1 MIDTWK
7 MASFNLLGNFFN
19 RSLPKV
25 SNYLSLTLTKDKVLA
40 TIWSFEGENIQI
52 LGFAH
57 KTFANVEN
65 LVHQAAIAIDSSA
78 EQAKTDVQDVV
89 YGLSANWFEDGKI
102 SKETASL
109 LKKLS
114 EDLEL
119 KAQAFVPLPAAIN
132 HFLKIEESITPH
144 AVLIGIL
151 GEFCEVCEIK
161 NNKIAD
167 TKTFDSR
174 PNLEKIK
181 DLIKQL
187 KTEESLPSRIII
199 YGISQDAPIAQEIV
213 STTWQDLF
221 KHEPRINFID
231 EAKLSK
237 AVVYAQAADILGHD
251 PVSSLM
257 SHPQALSK
265 DEKPPKDDQQSG
277 TDEFGFIEGEDIL
290 EKETRVSESE
300 SRPLDLREEESEE
313 KKPTFKKQDYA
324 LELDQKSQEPSAT
337 SQKESFTD
345 EIATI
350 GWLPKLIEIIKE
362 RSSLKKI
369 LFGLIILAVMI
380 LLGVFILGRT
390 ITKAEVI
397 IKVNAKP
404 QESNFIASVSTNGSA
419 DISKQQLA
427 GEEIDAQSS
436 GSQKAVTSGTKKI
449 GNKAKGS
456 VDIRNWNVQT
466 KTFATGTEIITNDG
480 LKFTIDNDVEVASRS
495 AGPGINKVGATA
507 EDVGP
512 KYNISSN
519 STPLTIIGFDST
531 FYDAIVENAF
541 TGGDEKQV
549 SVVSQDDMDKLSK
562 SLLESLSAKAKDELK
577 AKVTGKKIA
586 DDTITI
592 QVTKKQF
599 DKNVDEEASLVNLD
613 MEVTASTI
621 AYDENTLKES
631 LSQLAAKDALENLE
645 SKPQN
650 IEILKVDTKV
660 AKNGLSLSGK
670 FRANLTPKFD
680 EDQLKTKIAAKGQKE
695 ARAIIKEIPEVLDV
709 DIKLSP
715 NTFLFGSLP
724 TDKAKIKFTFEV
736 AK

>member
-1 MIDTWK
+1 MINTWK

-65 LVHQAAIAIDSSA
+65 LVHQAAIVIDSSA

-89 YGLSANWFEDGKI
+89 YGLSSNWFEDGKI

-144 AVLIGIL
+144 AVLIGIP

-167 TKTFDSR
+167 TKTFDSH

-199 YGISQDAPIAQEIV
+199 YGISQDTQMAHEIQNA
-213 STTWQDLF
+213 TWQDLF
-221 KHEPRINFID
+221 TQEPRISFIND
-231 EAKLSK
+231 LELSK
-237 AVVYAQAADILGHD
+237 AVAYAQAADILGHD
-251 PVSSLM
+251 PVSSSL
-257 SHPQALSK
+257 LSAPSIDLKNGESQK
-265 DEKPPKDDQQSG
+265 DQSKA
-277 TDEFGFIEGEDIL
+277 DNFGFIEGEDIL
-290 EKETRVSESE
+290 QKEEVPEKPENLAAGKPEVYPSIS
-300 SRPLDLREEESEE
+300 S
-313 KKPTFKKQDYA
+313 KKEDYA
-324 LELDQKSQEPSAT
+324 VEFEKSPQEEQASK
-337 SQKESFTD
+337 KESLAEQF
-345 EIATI
+345 ATV
-350 GWLPKLIEIIKE
+350 GWLPRFIEIIKE
-362 RSSLKKI
+362 KSSLKKI
-369 LFGLIILAVMI
+369 LVALI
-380 LLGVFILGRT
+380 LLIVLILVGASVLGR
-390 ITKAEVI
+390 IVTKAEVI
-397 IKVNAKP
+397 IEVNAKP
-404 QESNFIASVSTNGSA
+404 QESAFNASVSTNGIT
-419 DISKQQLA
+419 DVSKQQLS
-427 GEEIDAQSS
+427 GDEIDARSS
-436 GSQKAVTSGTKKI
+436 GNQKAVTTGTKKV
-449 GNKAKGS
+449 GNKTKGQ
-456 VDIRNWNVQT
+456 VNVRNWT
-466 KTFATGTEIITNDG
+466 KDPKTFNSGTEILTGDG
-480 LKFTIDNDVEVASRS
+480 LKFTLDSDVNIASRS
-495 AGPGINKVGATA
+495 ASPAVSQVDVTA
-507 EDVGP
+507 EDVGT
-512 KYNISSN
+512 KYNLGANTNFNIV
-519 STPLTIIGFDST
+519 GFDST
-531 FYDAIVENAF
+531 FYDAVNESAF
-541 TGGDEKQV
+541 SGGDEKQI

-562 SLLESLSAKAKDELK
+562 ALLESLSSKAKDDLK
-577 AKVTGKKIA
+577 SKVAGKKIA
-586 DDTITI
+586 DDAITI

-631 LSQLAAKDALENLE
+631 LSQLAAKDAPENLE

-650 IEILKVDTKV
+650 IEILTISAKGT
-660 AKNGLSLSGK
+660 KNGLSLFGK

-680 EDQLKTKIAAKGQKE
+680 EDQLKAKIAAKSQKE
-695 ARAIIKEIPEVLDV
+695 VRAIIKEIPEVLDV

-715 NTFLFGSLP
+715 NTFLFSSLP
-724 TDKAKIKFTFEV
+724 KDKAKIKFTFEV